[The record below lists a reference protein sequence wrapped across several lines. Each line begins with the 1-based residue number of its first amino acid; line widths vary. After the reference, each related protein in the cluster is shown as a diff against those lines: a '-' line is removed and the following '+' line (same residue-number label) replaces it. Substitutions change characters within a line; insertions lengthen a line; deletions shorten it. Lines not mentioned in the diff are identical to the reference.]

1 MKELELLKKDWKKQ
15 EATLPKV
22 SYEEIY
28 KMIQK
33 KSFSIVKWI
42 FLIGIAEFIIWQS
55 VTFLIPDSTYDIY
68 KRNHLMSLVWFVQIL
83 SYILTALFLFLFY
96 KNYKDIG
103 VADNTKTLMKKIL
116 KTRKTVNYYIYINL
130 TLAVITSLVLNA
142 MLFFNNDFGSDYANE
157 VFKKSPKENT
167 FIILFFIQFIV
178 LAILV
183 LFLWLYYKLIY
194 GILLKRLKA
203 NYNELAKLE

>member
-15 EATLPKV
+15 EKTLPKV

-42 FLIGIAEFIIWQS
+42 FFIGIAEFIIWQGI
-55 VTFLIPDSTYDIY
+55 TFLIPDSTYNIY
-68 KRNHLMSLVWFVQIL
+68 KKNNLMSLIWFVQIL
-83 SYILTALFLFLFY
+83 GYILTALFLFLFY
-96 KNYKDIG
+96 KNYKAIG
-103 VADNTKTLMKKIL
+103 IADNTKALMKKIL

-130 TLAVITSLVLNA
+130 TLVVITSLILNV
-142 MLFFNNDFGSDYANE
+142 MLFINHDFGSDYANE
-157 VFKKSPKENT
+157 IFKKSPKENI

-178 LAILV
+178 LTIVV

-194 GILLKRLKA
+194 GILLKRLKT
-203 NYNELAKLE
+203 NYNELARLE